1 MFAVFLFLFLFFQN
15 AFGSTPSSVLS
26 TRTQRPWDAVVLMCV
41 VTQMNYLNKA
51 LDVFN
56 TAVVT
61 PIYYVM
67 FTTLTLTASSIMFK
81 DYALQSPKVRFFPP
95 IMFDLSRPIGF
106 YWSPNEAPDI
116 NPRRLILVHVVCV
129 MNSCFHGDVLSFFS
143 FFFLKSFLRNR
154 VCPIGAPHAQEV
166 ISQLC
171 GFVTILAGV
180 FVLHVTKDVEMGGM
194 GAPGSAGKRA
204 RQQRS
209 SHKSDGHGPGDVDG
223 LILIDGGGRGGVSSP
238 CLSIPS
244 TRTIKT

>member
-1 MFAVFLFLFLFFQN
+1 
-15 AFGSTPSSVLS
+15 
-26 TRTQRPWDAVVLMCV
+26 MCV

-81 DYALQSPKVRFFPP
+81 DYALQSPKVRFFPL

-129 MNSCFHGDVLSFFS
+129 MNSCFHGDVLSFFFSS
-143 FFFLKSFLRNR
+143 FFKVF
-154 VCPIGAPHAQEV
+154 
-166 ISQLC
+166 C
-171 GFVTILAGV
+171 GTV
-180 FVLHVTKDVEMGGM
+180 FVPLVH
-194 GAPGSAGKRA
+194 
-204 RQQRS
+204 
-209 SHKSDGHGPGDVDG
+209 
-223 LILIDGGGRGGVSSP
+223 L
-238 CLSIPS
+238 
-244 TRTIKT
+244 TRRR